1 MYLCI
6 MQKIRNIKFVVV
18 LVSFGIILIISIIL
32 LIIERHRQND
42 RRVNLEDYTLLME
55 LHCNL
60 LEASVGD
67 SIVHFVT
74 MLSEDEH
81 INNDLEA
88 YNSDEEYFSFEQLPI
103 SDSVLVILE
112 AFEFEKNVKLLAYSS
127 LDNVLQEC
135 GNSSRPYLY
144 LYDGGVRPI
153 VLGIQR
159 SSVAI
164 SRGMIMLWGVLAG
177 VVLMVLFAV
186 FVIVRDDAIIKR
198 REDYVNFM
206 AHEMKT
212 PIAAMGLI
220 GQSFVDDEVEKD
232 EEWVKTFGT
241 LLMAEN
247 EKLKDFVEEM
257 LRYARGK
264 DTLNL
269 IKKDLVDLH
278 AIILEGVKEFEKKIE
293 DRQGCLKVDLS
304 AERSLVMGDA
314 FHLLNVIMNLVG
326 NAVKYQD
333 QTPWVGVESYNEG
346 DNIVVRVMD
355 KGKGIPKSEQK
366 KVFEKFYRVKNAQ
379 TRISSHGLGLYYVK
393 NVIKKHHG
401 DIKIMNLE
409 NFGTVFVFIL
419 PIAKRNQKEPKSYKP
434 KNQER

>member
-220 GQSFVDDEVEKD
+220 GQSFVNDEVEKD

-366 KVFEKFYRVKNAQ
+366 KS
-379 TRISSHGLGLYYVK
+379 I
-393 NVIKKHHG
+393 
-401 DIKIMNLE
+401 
-409 NFGTVFVFIL
+409 
-419 PIAKRNQKEPKSYKP
+419 
-434 KNQER
+434 

>member
-1 MYLCI
+1 
-6 MQKIRNIKFVVV
+6 
-18 LVSFGIILIISIIL
+18 
-32 LIIERHRQND
+32 
-42 RRVNLEDYTLLME
+42 
-55 LHCNL
+55 
-60 LEASVGD
+60 
-67 SIVHFVT
+67 
-74 MLSEDEH
+74 
-81 INNDLEA
+81 
-88 YNSDEEYFSFEQLPI
+88 
-103 SDSVLVILE
+103 
-112 AFEFEKNVKLLAYSS
+112 
-127 LDNVLQEC
+127 
-135 GNSSRPYLY
+135 
-144 LYDGGVRPI
+144 
-153 VLGIQR
+153 
-159 SSVAI
+159 
-164 SRGMIMLWGVLAG
+164 MLWGVLAG

-269 IKKDLVDLH
+269 IKKDLIDLH

-293 DRQGCLKVDLS
+293 DRDGCLKVDLS